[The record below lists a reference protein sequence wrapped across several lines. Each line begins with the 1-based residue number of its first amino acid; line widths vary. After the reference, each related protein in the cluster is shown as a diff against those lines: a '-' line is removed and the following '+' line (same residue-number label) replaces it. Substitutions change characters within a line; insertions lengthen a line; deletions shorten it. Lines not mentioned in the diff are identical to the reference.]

1 MVVLE
6 SHWSG
11 PEQTAHTTYNLA
23 FVGQNIYQAF
33 FIFLKELLNV
43 FITMCFGGQGIY
55 TRVINLSG
63 FTFKWQ
69 QKENARNLDPS
80 FYYIFQRNRESQ
92 ISLGFN
98 RWL

>member
-1 MVVLE
+1 
-6 SHWSG
+6 
-11 PEQTAHTTYNLA
+11 
-23 FVGQNIYQAF
+23 
-33 FIFLKELLNV
+33 
-43 FITMCFGGQGIY
+43 MCFGGQGIY

-80 FYYIFQRNRESQ
+80 FYYILQRNRESQ

-98 RWL
+98 R